1 MFNLARRN
9 LSRILL
15 RIKDL
20 KNTVDAEYIWYI
32 WNCPSVAWMCWN
44 QSCQFCQ
51 HAKDLPLGVCSACRY
66 WTKLFLMVAWW
77 SSVFFG
83 LFLLRNGVWN
93 VILTHSSNNE
103 FQIFLASPVKKQG
116 ALFESYRGKN
126 EFHCKIKIIFYA
138 KYLSSLFWLVYI
150 SLCSVLRY
158 FTFTFAC
165 FCMAKL
171 YVLLTVSQEVSSLI

>member
-1 MFNLARRN
+1 M
-9 LSRILL
+9 
-15 RIKDL
+15 
-20 KNTVDAEYIWYI
+20 
-32 WNCPSVAWMCWN
+32 
-44 QSCQFCQ
+44 
-51 HAKDLPLGVCSACRY
+51 
-66 WTKLFLMVAWW
+66 
-77 SSVFFG
+77 FFG

-171 YVLLTVSQEVSSLI
+171 YVLLTVSHLRPAILVTSLPVGDKKITYQLLLSPPLAVLSVTPCWFLFFSTMFLSDSTTGPSRPA